1 MKKINYKDLDILNDE
16 EIKDIIDSDVLEEL
30 EYYNFKKGDVLCVEF
45 GSRCEFDIEKVELD
59 KDGNIEFKEICDM
72 GIEDEDEIED
82 MEEFYFCDFEKIKN
96 KKVFIY
102 SLGDEMCDYYFVYGG
117 K

>member
-16 EIKDIIDSDVLEEL
+16 EIKDIIDSNVFEEL
-30 EYYNFKKGDVLCVEF
+30 EYYDFKKGDVLCVEF
-45 GSRCEFDIEKVELD
+45 GSRCEFDIEKVKLD
-59 KDGNIEFKEICDM
+59 KDGNFELEEKEDL
-72 GIEDEDEIED
+72 EDVGEDL
-82 MEEFYFCDFEKIKN
+82 EEFYYCDFEKIKN
-96 KKVFIY
+96 KNIFIY

>member
-45 GSRCEFDIEKVELD
+45 EEDSGVE
-59 KDGNIEFKEICDM
+59 
-72 GIEDEDEIED
+72 
-82 MEEFYFCDFEKIKN
+82 
-96 KKVFIY
+96 
-102 SLGDEMCDYYFVYGG
+102 YY
-117 K
+117 KL